1 MSLFGKKSSHGY
13 KHTTTENPHYRIIT
27 AEQPLSIAAESYR
40 RIKTSLEF
48 ANVDK
53 HIQVVQICSGMQGE
67 GKSITVLNLAA
78 TYAEDGKKVIVV
90 DLDFRRPKLH
100 RSFRQEN
107 KNGIT
112 DVLAG
117 HLTLEE
123 AIIHGENGIDCL
135 NRGTKA
141 PYPTALL
148 GSDGMAQVFETLKSQ
163 YEYIIVDCP
172 PILAVSDAAIVSRL
186 CDGCLF
192 VISQSKTEKAAA
204 KESVKI
210 LRDNGVN
217 VLGVIFTNISAKR
230 GNYYYSNKYKYYY
243 QNYYGK
249 DTKPSDNKQP
259 LGNQVGTLD
268 GDEENKEAPAEEPKE
283 EQQENK

>member
-1 MSLFGKKSSHGY
+1 MARNN
-13 KHTTTENPHYRIIT
+13 KHTTTDNPHYRIIT
-27 AEQPLSIAAESYR
+27 VEEPLSLAAESYR

-53 HIQVVQICSGMQGE
+53 QPQVVQVVSSMQGE
-67 GKSITVLNLAA
+67 GKSVTVLNLAA

-100 RSFRQEN
+100 RSFNVEN

-117 HLTLEE
+117 HIKLEE
-123 AIIHGENGIDCL
+123 AIKHGDNGIDCL
-135 NRGTKA
+135 NRGEKA
-141 PYPTALL
+141 PYPTAVL
-148 GSDGMAQVFETLKSQ
+148 GSEQMAKLFDELRKL

-172 PILAVSDAAIVSRL
+172 PILAVSDATIISRL

-192 VISQSKTEKAAA
+192 VISQSKTEKNAA
-204 KESVKI
+204 KESIKI
-210 LRDNGVN
+210 LRDNNVN
-217 VLGVIFTNISAKR
+217 VLGCVFCGITSK
-230 GNYYYSNKYKYYY
+230 GSNYYNSKYKYYY

-249 DTKPSDNKQP
+249 DMNPKAVDPS
-259 LGNQVGTLD
+259 V
-268 GDEENKEAPAEEPKE
+268 APKE
-283 EQQENK
+283 EEPEEAPVEEKKD

>member
-1 MSLFGKKSSHGY
+1 MAKKN
-13 KHTTTENPHYRIIT
+13 KHTTLDNPQYRIIT
-27 AEQPLSIAAESYR
+27 VEEPLSLAAESYR

-53 HIQVVQICSGMQGE
+53 QPQVVQICSSMQGE
-67 GKSITVLNLAA
+67 GKSVTVLNLAA

-100 RSFRQEN
+100 RAFRQEN
-107 KNGIT
+107 KNGVT

-117 HLTLEE
+117 HIKLED

-135 NRGTKA
+135 NRGSKA
-141 PYPTALL
+141 PYPTVVL
-148 GSDGMAQVFETLKSQ
+148 GSDQMAKLFEELRKQ

-172 PILAVSDAAIVSRL
+172 PILAVSDAAIIAKL

-192 VISQSKTEKAAA
+192 VVSQRKTERGAAR
-204 KESVKI
+204 ESVKI
-210 LRDNGVN
+210 LRDNNVN
-217 VLGVIFTNISAKR
+217 ILGCVFCGITSK
-230 GNYYYSNKYKYYY
+230 GSSYYNSKYKYYY

-249 DTKPSDNKQP
+249 DVNPDAVKAT
-259 LGNQVGTLD
+259 
-268 GDEENKEAPAEEPKE
+268 EPMKE
-283 EQQENK
+283 EEDSPVVEEQPQEEKKD

>member
-1 MSLFGKKSSHGY
+1 MARNRNKNIDN
-13 KHTTTENPHYRIIT
+13 NPQYRIIT
-27 AEQPLSIAAESYR
+27 VEQPLSLAAESYR

-53 HIQVVQICSGMQGE
+53 HPQVIQVCSSMQGE

-78 TYAEDGKKVIVV
+78 TYAEDGKKVIAV

-100 RSFRQEN
+100 RAFRQEN

-117 HLTLEE
+117 NVSLEE
-123 AIIHGENGIDCL
+123 AIIHGDNGIDCL

-141 PYPTALL
+141 PYPTVVL
-148 GSDGMAQVFETLKSQ
+148 GSEQMGKLFEELRKQ

-172 PILAVSDAAIVSRL
+172 PILAVSDAAIISKL

-192 VISQSKTEKAAA
+192 VISQSKTEKNAAR
-204 KESVKI
+204 ESIKI
-210 LRDNGVN
+210 LKENN
-217 VLGVIFTNISAKR
+217 ITILGCVFCGITAK
-230 GNYYYSNKYKYYY
+230 GSSYYNSKYKYYY

-249 DTKPSDNKQP
+249 DVNPDSVKPTEPMK
-259 LGNQVGTLD
+259 
-268 GDEENKEAPAEEPKE
+268 EEEDAPVVEEEPQEEKKE
-283 EQQENK
+283 N

>member
-1 MSLFGKKSSHGY
+1 MAIRHHKN
-13 KHTTTENPHYRIIT
+13 KHLVIDNPHYRIIT
-27 AEQPLSIAAESYR
+27 VEEPLSLAAESYR

-53 HIQVVQICSGMQGE
+53 HPQVIQVCSATQGE
-67 GKSITVLNLAA
+67 GKSITVLNIAA

-100 RSFRQEN
+100 RSFRVEN

-117 HLTLEE
+117 NIKLKD
-123 AIIHGENGIDCL
+123 AIKYGDNGIDCI

-141 PYPTALL
+141 PYPTAVL
-148 GSDGMAQVFETLKSQ
+148 GSENMAKAFEELRKQ

-172 PILAVSDAAIVSRL
+172 PILAVSDAAIISKL
-186 CDGCLF
+186 CDGCVF
-192 VISQSKTEKAAA
+192 VISQTKTERAAA
-204 KESVKI
+204 RESVKI
-210 LRDNGVN
+210 LRDNGVTI
-217 VLGVIFTNISAKR
+217 LGAIFTNISAR
-230 GNYYYSNKYKYYY
+230 SSYYYSSKYKYYY

-249 DTKPSDNKQP
+249 DFAPDKNNNNPTP
-259 LGNQVGTLD
+259 V
-268 GDEENKEAPAEEPKE
+268 EESEEK
-283 EQQENK
+283 

>member
-1 MSLFGKKSSHGY
+1 MAIHAKN
-13 KHTTTENPHYRIIT
+13 KHTTIDNPHYRIIT
-27 AEQPLSIAAESYR
+27 VEQPLSIAAESYR

-53 HIQVVQICSGMQGE
+53 HVQVIQICSSMQGE
-67 GKSITVLNLAA
+67 GKSVTALNIAA
-78 TYAEDGKKVIVV
+78 TYAEDSKKVIVV

-117 HLTLEE
+117 HISLED
-123 AIIHGENGIDCL
+123 AIKHGDNGIDCL
-135 NRGTKA
+135 NRGSKV
-141 PYPTALL
+141 PYPTAIL
-148 GSDGMAQVFETLKSQ
+148 GSDNMEQIFKTLREQ

-172 PILAVSDAAIVSRL
+172 PILAVSDAAIISRL
-186 CDGCLF
+186 CDGCVF

-204 KESVKI
+204 RESVKI

-217 VLGVIFTNISAKR
+217 ILGCVFANLSAKR

-249 DTKPSDNKQP
+249 DTNPNEAKQP
-259 LGNQVGTLD
+259 LGNQVVESD
-268 GDEENKEAPAEEPKE
+268 EEDQPQVEENKQPESDK
-283 EQQENK
+283 

>member
-1 MSLFGKKSSHGY
+1 MATHAKT
-13 KHTTTENPHYRIIT
+13 KHTTVDNPHYRIIT
-27 AEQPLSIAAESYR
+27 VEEPLSIAAESYR
-40 RIKTSLEF
+40 RIKTALEF

-53 HIQVVQICSGMQGE
+53 RLQAIQVCSSMQGE
-67 GKSITVLNLAA
+67 GKSITVLNVAA
-78 TYAEDGKKVIVV
+78 TYAEDNKKVIVV

-100 RSFRQEN
+100 RSFRVEN
-107 KNGIT
+107 KNGIS

-117 HLTLEE
+117 HIALKD
-123 AIIHGENGIDCL
+123 AIKHGENGIDCL
-135 NRGTKA
+135 NRGSKV

-148 GSDGMAQVFETLKSQ
+148 GSDGMAKLFEQLRKD

-172 PILAVSDAAIVSRL
+172 PILAVSDAAIVSKL

-192 VISQSKTEKAAA
+192 VISQAKTEKAAA

-217 VLGVIFTNISAKR
+217 ILGVVFANISAKR

-249 DTKPSDNKQP
+249 DSNPQALEESK
-259 LGNQVGTLD
+259 
-268 GDEENKEAPAEEPKE
+268 EENAEPV
-283 EQQENK
+283 EQQEEKKD

>member
-1 MSLFGKKSSHGY
+1 MAKHAKT
-13 KHTTTENPHYRIIT
+13 KHTTVDNPHYRIIT
-27 AEQPLSIAAESYR
+27 VEEPLSIAAESYR
-40 RIKTSLEF
+40 RIKTALEF

-53 HIQVVQICSGMQGE
+53 RIQVLQVCSSMQGE
-67 GKSITVLNLAA
+67 GKSVTVLNIAA
-78 TYAEDGKKVIVV
+78 TYAEDEKKVIVV

-100 RSFRQEN
+100 RSFRVEN
-107 KNGIT
+107 KNGVT

-117 HLTLEE
+117 HITLKE
-123 AIIHGENGIDCL
+123 AIKHGENGIDCL

-148 GSDGMAQVFETLKSQ
+148 GSDNMAKLFEELRKQ

-172 PILAVSDAAIVSRL
+172 PILAVSDAAIVSKL

-217 VLGVIFTNISAKR
+217 ILGCVFANISAKR

-249 DTKPSDNKQP
+249 DSNPEALEAAK
-259 LGNQVGTLD
+259 
-268 GDEENKEAPAEEPKE
+268 EENQEPQAEEEK
-283 EQQENK
+283 KD